1 MTSRA
6 AVAVLLLSIWCC
18 KASEAGPAG
27 VRPPEAG
34 PLRDGV
40 AHVLL
45 VEGDAR
51 VHAAGGQFA
60 ARKGFRLDRSDELE
74 VGLGGLLL
82 VELKNGYLV
91 RVDEDLRLPVRD
103 IMLLD
108 APPPE
113 ESLEAQLAKLLT
125 AEERRQF
132 PERIVG
138 FHARV
143 AGAES
148 VGALPQ
154 KKAQTRP
161 GIASAGVQGPP
172 PAPTTMRR
180 RPLAIDR
187 FEESVEAGSAVAK
200 SKEVA
205 GADSVVVK
213 EEREVASASWAVLVN
228 GRAQR
233 RGDALPAPIAAAIAD
248 KLECLQQAAPELPSR
263 PASLQLLLRVKEGK
277 VVRVALGDGLP
288 VPECARSLEGTA
300 LVVQGGAKFSW
311 VAVEVPLK

>member
-6 AVAVLLLSIWCC
+6 TLAALLLSLWCC

-40 AHVLL
+40 AYVLL

-103 IMLLD
+103 IILLD
-108 APPPE
+108 APRPE
-113 ESLEAQLAKLLT
+113 ESLEAQLARLLT

-154 KKAQTRP
+154 RKAQTRP

-180 RPLAIDR
+180 RQLATER
-187 FEESVEAGSAVAK
+187 FEEPVEARSVVAK
-200 SKEVA
+200 RREVA
-205 GADSVVVK
+205 GADSVV
-213 EEREVASASWAVLVN
+213 
-228 GRAQR
+228 
-233 RGDALPAPIAAAIAD
+233 
-248 KLECLQQAAPELPSR
+248 
-263 PASLQLLLRVKEGK
+263 
-277 VVRVALGDGLP
+277 
-288 VPECARSLEGTA
+288 
-300 LVVQGGAKFSW
+300 
-311 VAVEVPLK
+311 